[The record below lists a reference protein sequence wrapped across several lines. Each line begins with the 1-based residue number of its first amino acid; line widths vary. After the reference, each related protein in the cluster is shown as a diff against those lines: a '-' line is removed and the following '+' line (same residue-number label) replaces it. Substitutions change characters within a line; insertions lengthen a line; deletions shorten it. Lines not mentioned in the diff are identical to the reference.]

1 MCNAQYATGIQWTP
15 MDFKQWHSM
24 QRWRYVR
31 YMAVKIERQELYS
44 IYIHVQGIGAHKS
57 NCLCKWGVCI
67 YVSIDVC
74 IYVCIDVCIVNTK

>member
-1 MCNAQYATGIQWTP
+1 
-15 MDFKQWHSM
+15 
-24 QRWRYVR
+24 
-31 YMAVKIERQELYS
+31 MAVKIERQELYS